1 MRTDALN
8 IAFIMD
14 PIADLDIHHDTTFS
28 IMEGA
33 LQRGHKLFYLNIQ
46 DLYAIGKEPRSFA
59 RPAVVRYKQGDHYEL
74 GKGQDRPFKDFDLI
88 FMRKDPP
95 FNMEYI
101 YTTYILSMAPPTTVV
116 INHPRGLR
124 EANEKMYVHNFPE
137 IIPETCVARSRERL
151 LAFLQEVGGRMVI
164 KPLDLMGGQSV
175 LIIDQRDLNKV
186 ALLDMMLEQGRRTVM
201 AQRYLPQARKGDKR
215 VLMIGGEPVG
225 AVLRVPT
232 TGDHRGNLCVG
243 ANPVKTELTDSER
256 ALCEAMKPRLLADG
270 IYFAGIDIIDSK
282 LIEVN
287 VTSPTGIQEVNRL
300 DGIRL
305 EEDLLDYCEELWRI
319 AN

>member
-1 MRTDALN
+1 
-8 IAFIMD
+8 
-14 PIADLDIHHDTTFS
+14 
-28 IMEGA
+28 
-33 LQRGHKLFYLNIQ
+33 
-46 DLYAIGKEPRSFA
+46 
-59 RPAVVRYKQGDHYEL
+59 
-74 GKGQDRPFKDFDLI
+74 
-88 FMRKDPP
+88 
-95 FNMEYI
+95 
-101 YTTYILSMAPPTTVV
+101 
-116 INHPRGLR
+116 
-124 EANEKMYVHNFPE
+124 
-137 IIPETCVARSRERL
+137 
-151 LAFLQEVGGRMVI
+151 
-164 KPLDLMGGQSV
+164 
-175 LIIDQRDLNKV
+175 
-186 ALLDMMLEQGRRTVM
+186 
-201 AQRYLPQARKGDKR
+201 
-215 VLMIGGEPVG
+215 MIGGEPVG